1 MIVLDTN
8 VVSALMRSAL
18 EPKVIAWLDT
28 QPAESIWTTSVC
40 LFEIQCGLEIMTK
53 GRKQQ
58 NLQEAFEQTL
68 LQDLEG
74 RVLDF
79 DTSAAWEAAAITAKL
94 RAAGRTIETRDAQI
108 AGIVVSRR
116 GTLATRNTRH
126 FIDTGALL
134 VNPWD

>member
-8 VVSALMRSAL
+8 VISALMRSTL
-18 EPKVIAWLDT
+18 EPKVIAWLDA

-53 GRKQQ
+53 GRRQQ

-94 RAAGRTIETRDAQI
+94 RAAGRSIETRDAQI

-126 FIDTGALL
+126 FIDAGAPLI
-134 VNPWD
+134 NPWE